1 MTEEQDVIKAVI
13 EDCQTR
19 TYLGLDGL
27 STYWIVKDKIGVYT
41 KEGSSNLE
49 FTLNTTQDA
58 LDGLF
63 SGTLNGETPAYAYYP
78 FAEQDGAYDA
88 VELSLSSEQDASSIA
103 LYDFKASNRLLRRV
117 WTIMK

>member
-1 MTEEQDVIKAVI
+1 MTSIACNQELADPNQDMTEEQDVIKAVI

-49 FTLNTTQDA
+49 FRMRLTDY
-58 LDGLF
+58 
-63 SGTLNGETPAYAYYP
+63 SP
-78 FAEQDGAYDA
+78 
-88 VELSLSSEQDASSIA
+88 EL
-103 LYDFKASNRLLRRV
+103 
-117 WTIMK
+117 